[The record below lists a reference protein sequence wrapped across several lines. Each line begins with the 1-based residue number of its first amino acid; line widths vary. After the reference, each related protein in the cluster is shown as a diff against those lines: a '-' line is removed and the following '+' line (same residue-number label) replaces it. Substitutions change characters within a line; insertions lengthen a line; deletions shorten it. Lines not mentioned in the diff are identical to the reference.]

1 MIFNVD
7 ANCFAAEQTA
17 IHSESLWFNYVT
29 LLLSWLLPEESR
41 CFGKRSSV
49 DRRNNQ
55 YRRFSQVR
63 KVSTCWYS
71 EHQHLLCMIPY
82 KCVEDLL
89 VIMILGAAALTL
101 QEDFYFFL
109 VSWWGD
115 VKYPMGVTRASSHV
129 LPLSPSCSV
138 MSVVAWRHLYCLTQ
152 SAAEWL
158 ASLCQL
164 NKRKTCNKRKTLR
177 QRFSALYSS
186 YRRMMEWQHFSFS
199 VQLYLLRTLLP
210 PEYLSALNCRRYPE
224 EENEGIK
231 KERIIKKYKHFSWF
245 CVWNNADTVLYLQ
258 RTGIVSG
265 CSEDRSWHW
274 LFLRCWCCWMKT
286 QRIISIYHEAP
297 WCSLSEGKA
306 KNGKDWG
313 QEREMQWITAQLSL

>member
-1 MIFNVD
+1 M
-7 ANCFAAEQTA
+7 
-17 IHSESLWFNYVT
+17 
-29 LLLSWLLPEESR
+29 
-41 CFGKRSSV
+41 
-49 DRRNNQ
+49 
-55 YRRFSQVR
+55 R

-177 QRFSALYSS
+177 QRFSGSLQQLPTDDGVTALFF
-186 YRRMMEWQHFSFS
+186 FSAALS
-199 VQLYLLRTLLP
+199 LAHTSPPWISECPKLP
-210 PEYLSALNCRRYPE
+210 E
-224 EENEGIK
+224 
-231 KERIIKKYKHFSWF
+231 
-245 CVWNNADTVLYLQ
+245 
-258 RTGIVSG
+258 
-265 CSEDRSWHW
+265 
-274 LFLRCWCCWMKT
+274 
-286 QRIISIYHEAP
+286 ISR
-297 WCSLSEGKA
+297 EGKRG
-306 KNGKDWG
+306 N
-313 QEREMQWITAQLSL
+313 